1 MQLCFKRTNIFK
13 FPQYCQLFL
22 PGHLQRGSLGS
33 HERIEMDPALLKER
47 DAFKKRAMATPVV
60 EARKRDRDSSAANA
74 ASQPKKKVKPP
85 KPKDTYNYKTTSGS
99 SQYNFS
105 VLAKIVKHMK
115 QRHLEGDT
123 HPLTLEEILD
133 ETNQLDL
140 GARQKHWLAT
150 EALQNNPKLQVTHDG
165 KYCFRPAYNLKDR
178 KSLLRLLD
186 KHDQRGLGGVLLE
199 DVQESLPNVE
209 RHLKVL
215 GDSVI
220 YVMRPIDKKKVL
232 FYNDKSLQFSVDEEF
247 QKLWRSVAVEGIDD
261 QKIEEYLQKQGITSM
276 QDMGV
281 KKVNVAQKRK
291 KPSSKRAKTFKKHND
306 HMGDILEDYTDK

>member
-1 MQLCFKRTNIFK
+1 
-13 FPQYCQLFL
+13 
-22 PGHLQRGSLGS
+22 
-33 HERIEMDPALLKER
+33 MDPALLKER

-60 EARKRDRDSSAANA
+60 EARKRDRDSSAGSA

-85 KPKDTYNYKTTSGS
+85 KPKDTYNYKATSGS

-115 QRHLEGDT
+115 
-123 HPLTLEEILD
+123 
-133 ETNQLDL
+133 
-140 GARQKHWLAT
+140 
-150 EALQNNPKLQVTHDG
+150 ALQNNPKLQVTLDN

-209 RHLKVL
+209 RHLKAL
-215 GDSVI
+215 GDSII
-220 YVMRPIDKKKVL
+220 YVVRPVDKKKVL
-232 FYNDKSLQFSVDEEF
+232 FYNDKSLQFNVDEEF

>member
-1 MQLCFKRTNIFK
+1 
-13 FPQYCQLFL
+13 
-22 PGHLQRGSLGS
+22 
-33 HERIEMDPALLKER
+33 MDPALLRER

-60 EARKRDRDSSAANA
+60 EARKKERDAPSGNA
-74 ASQPKKKVKPP
+74 ASQPKKKAKPP
-85 KPKDTYNYKTTSGS
+85 KQKDSSYNYKTTSGS

-123 HPLTLEEILD
+123 HPLSLDEILD
-133 ETNQLDL
+133 ETNQLDI
-140 GARQKHWLAT
+140 GARQRHWLST
-150 EALQNNPKLQVTHDG
+150 EALQNNPKLQVTQDN

-186 KHDQRGLGGVLLE
+186 KHDQRGMGGILLE
-199 DVQESLPNVE
+199 DIQESLPNVE
-209 RHLKVL
+209 RHLKAL
-215 GDSVI
+215 GDAII
-220 YVMRPIDKKKVL
+220 YVVRPVDKKKVL
-232 FYNDKSLQFSVDEEF
+232 FYNDKSLQFTVDEEF

-261 QKIEEYLQKQGITSM
+261 QKIEEYLQKQGINSM

-281 KKVNVAQKRK
+281 KKVNSAQKRK
-291 KPSSKRAKTFKKHND
+291 KPSSKKVKTFKKHND

>member
-1 MQLCFKRTNIFK
+1 
-13 FPQYCQLFL
+13 
-22 PGHLQRGSLGS
+22 
-33 HERIEMDPALLKER
+33 MDPALLRER

-60 EARKRDRDSSAANA
+60 EARKRDRDSSSGTSS
-74 ASQPKKKVKPP
+74 SQPKKKVKPP
-85 KPKDTYNYKTTSGS
+85 KPKETYNYKASSGG

-123 HPLTLEEILD
+123 HPLSLEEILD

-140 GARQKHWLAT
+140 GARQKHWLST
-150 EALQNNPKLQVTHDG
+150 EALQNNPKLQVTPDG
-165 KYCFRPAYNLKDR
+165 KYSFRPAYQLRDR

-209 RHLKVL
+209 RHLKAL
-215 GDSVI
+215 GDSII
-220 YVMRPIDKKKVL
+220 YVVRPVDKKKSRERHVL
-232 FYNDKSLQFSVDEEF
+232 LIEF

-281 KKVNVAQKRK
+281 KKVAKFPKFLKSPDGEIPQHEHSFSV
-291 KPSSKRAKTFKKHND
+291 SSYAS
-306 HMGDILEDYTDK
+306 